1 MEIRLNTSVLPAVLR
16 SHDIQGIFFSIA
28 QSKNKDR
35 DIEELRQLWTKVSAV
50 MLRSK
55 RTLLTPAEKIMR
67 LLEQYLSVN

>member
-16 SHDIQGIFFSIA
+16 SHDIQGISFSVA
-28 QSKNKDR
+28 QSKNEDR
-35 DIEELRQLWTKVSAV
+35 DIEELRQLCTRVSAV

-55 RTLLTPAEKIMR
+55 STLLTPAEKIMR